1 MAVAG
6 AAKVTLVTVFVDTVK
21 ANGALVGTPASV
33 AVMLVLPATR
43 AVATPLVVMV
53 ATVGL
58 LDASFTEAGG
68 RVWVAPLLVRVT
80 VNCAVPPTMMLGV
93 VVEIAM
99 EGAAVV
105 PETLRL
111 PVFLMVVPVTAA
123 VIVVVPVATPVAKPV
138 VLPTV
143 TAPVFD
149 EVHVERPVRSVVS
162 PPV

>member
-6 AAKVTLVTVFVDTVK
+6 AAKVTLVTVFAVTVK
-21 ANGALVGTPASV
+21 VNGALAGTPASV

-43 AVATPLVVMV
+43 AVATPEVLMV
-53 ATVGL
+53 ATAGL
-58 LDASFTEAGG
+58 LDASLTEAGG
-68 RVWVAPLLVRVT
+68 RVWVTPLLVRVT

-99 EGAAVV
+99 EGGAEV

-111 PVFLMVVPVTAA
+111 PVPLTVVPVTAA
-123 VIVVVPVATPVAKPV
+123 VIVELPVATPVANPV

-143 TAPVFD
+143 TAPVLD
-149 EVHVERPVRSVVS
+149 EVQVESPVKSAVR

>member
-1 MAVAG
+1 
-6 AAKVTLVTVFVDTVK
+6 
-21 ANGALVGTPASV
+21 
-33 AVMLVLPATR
+33 
-43 AVATPLVVMV
+43 MV
-53 ATVGL
+53 ATAGL

-93 VVEIAM
+93 VVEIAI
-99 EGAAVV
+99 EGGAEV

-111 PVFLMVVPVTAA
+111 PVPLTVVPVTAA
-123 VIVVVPVATPVAKPV
+123 VIVELPVATPVANPV

-143 TAPVFD
+143 TAPVLD
-149 EVHVERPVRSVVS
+149 EVQVESPVKSAVS

>member
-1 MAVAG
+1 
-6 AAKVTLVTVFVDTVK
+6 
-21 ANGALVGTPASV
+21 
-33 AVMLVLPATR
+33 
-43 AVATPLVVMV
+43 
-53 ATVGL
+53 
-58 LDASFTEAGG
+58 
-68 RVWVAPLLVRVT
+68 
-80 VNCAVPPTMMLGV
+80 MMRGV

-162 PPV
+162 PPL